1 MLEEAERLTKLV
13 DSLLTLS
20 RADAGQA
27 VLPRDTLDLSE
38 LAHEVVAEL
47 SVLAEEKQQVLRIES
62 AGPVPVIADRV
73 TLTQAVVNLLHN
85 AIKYSPEAAE
95 IAIVVSKDPEPYID
109 VVDRGPGVPQEHQDR
124 IFDRFYRVDRSR
136 SRGAGGVGLGLAIAR
151 SAVQANRGRLALQS
165 TGPSGSTFRITLPSA
180 RT

>member
-1 MLEEAERLTKLV
+1 V

-27 VLPRDTLDLSE
+27 VLQRDIVDLSE

-47 SVLAEEKQQVLRIES
+47 SVLAEEKQQVLRINS
-62 AGPVPVIADRV
+62 AEPVPVNADRV
-73 TLTQAVVNLLHN
+73 LLTQAIVNLLHN

-95 IAIVVSKDPEPYID
+95 IAIVVSKDPESFID
-109 VVDRGPGVPQEHQDR
+109 VIDRGPGIPQEHQGR

-151 SAVQANRGRLALQS
+151 SAVEVNRGRLTLHR

-180 RT
+180 AT